1 MNIGPSFNT
10 TGEYI
15 YACWEFGSI
24 VLIIGVDPYQHGIG
38 PDRQDDGSHPH
49 PSEAG
54 VLAFVALNLAGGVGL
69 VLVLITAALSRKVKR
84 NPTWYSFCFSW
95 VFYAVS
101 YSLLFLAGEQT
112 NPTPPYSLCSTQ
124 AALIYALPPT

>member
-1 MNIGPSFNT
+1 MLVGNSDCT
-10 TGEYI
+10 K
-15 YACWEFGSI
+15 I
-24 VLIIGVDPYQHGIG
+24 VLIIGVDPHRRGIG
-38 PDRQDDGSHPH
+38 LHGQGDGLHRRRPH
-49 PSEAG
+49 PNKAG
-54 VLAFVALNLAGGVGL
+54 VFAFVALNLAGGVGL

-84 NPTWYSFCFSW
+84 TPTWYSFCFSW
-95 VFYAVS
+95 IFYAVS